1 MRRRPTGC
9 SVASVRRS
17 VACLPALIVGLL
29 LLAGCSGSSDKA
41 GGVRPEKTKP
51 TVLTVVNPLADT
63 DQLKVFVA
71 QVGRLSHGTLRIVIG
86 NGWRAGQAAYASG
99 TIRDVEAGKAELGVV
114 AAPAWDAVSVGSLRA
129 LGAPLLIDSYAL
141 QDKVLRS
148 PLIEQMLRGLQPLGL
163 VGLGVLPG
171 SLERPFGIARPLLRP
186 VDYRRLRMGVQ
197 QSRVAS
203 ATIRALGATPVWI
216 ASSGPVTGLG
226 AVEVSEITTDFGQFL
241 HGGYVTRNVVLWPRP
256 AVVFAGRR
264 AFARLTPAHRRV
276 LEDALAASIAA
287 ETRLRVSYEAIQ
299 AELNCARPRLR
310 YVTATPE
317 DQSLLRAAVRPV
329 YAELER
335 NAPTRRF
342 ISEIEAVRARLAAT
356 ADSIPSCRIASS
368 FAAAATAPSPVDGA
382 YSLAIRPS
390 ELPPSERVGE
400 QYGAWQLVLDRGGF
414 RLSEQSSNADWN
426 ADGSFRIAGHE
437 MVWRVRDALDWGP
450 HGAPNGVPLAR
461 GDTLRFGWHR
471 RGAGL
476 VLTAEDADPKL
487 PALLVRSLTRVADA
501 PGQQPLRNPSALQ
514 GTWAGTDTAADE
526 LAHGGDP
533 GGIADNTGPLR
544 LIVHGDRC
552 RWEQRAPDGFHWGVG
567 ACRFAGDTLEIDITR
582 TDEGASAS
590 PLFVHWSV
598 FRGRL
603 TFRTSPGFSPGNWAF
618 HPWRKVG

>member
-1 MRRRPTGC
+1 MRRRPSGC

-17 VACLPALIVGLL
+17 VACLPALIVPLL

-41 GGVRPEKTKP
+41 GGVRPEKKKP
-51 TVLTVVNPLADT
+51 TVLTVVTLADT
-63 DQLKVFVA
+63 DELKVFVA
-71 QVGRLSHGTLRIVIG
+71 QVGRLSHGTLRIVVR
-86 NGWRAGQAAYASG
+86 NGWRAGQAAYPSG
-99 TIRDVEAGKAELGVV
+99 TIRDVEAGKAELGAVG
-114 AAPAWDAVSVGSLRA
+114 AGAWDAVGVGSLRA

-171 SLERPFGIARPLLRP
+171 PLQRPFGIARPLLGP

-226 AVEVSEITTDFGQFL
+226 AVESGITTDFGQFL

-264 AFARLTPAHRRV
+264 AFARLAPTHRRV
-276 LEDALAASIAA
+276 LEDALAASIGA
-287 ETRLRVSYEAIQ
+287 ETRLRVSYEAIE

-310 YVTATPE
+310 FVTATPE
-317 DQSLLRAAVRPV
+317 DQSLLRAAVRPA
-329 YAELER
+329 YAELQR
-335 NAPTRRF
+335 DARTRWF
-342 ISEIEAVRARLAAT
+342 ISQIEAVRARLAAT

-368 FAAAATAPSPVDGA
+368 LAAAATASSPADGA
-382 YSLAIRPS
+382 YELTIRPS
-390 ELPPSERVGE
+390 ELPASKRVGE
-400 QYGAWQLVLDRGGF
+400 QYGSWQLVLDRGLF
-414 RLSEQSSNADWN
+414 RFSQQSSNADWN

-461 GDTLRFGWHR
+461 GDTIRFGWHR
-471 RGAGL
+471 RGAAL
-476 VLTAEDADPKL
+476 ALTAEDADPKL
-487 PALLVRSLTRVADA
+487 PGLLVRPLTRIADA
-501 PGQQPLRNPSALQ
+501 PGQQRLRNPSALQ

-552 RWEQRAPDGFHWGVG
+552 RWEQHAPDGFHWGVG
-567 ACRFAGDTLEIDITR
+567 RCRFAGDTLEIDQTR
-582 TDEGASAS
+582 TDEGESPF

-598 FRGRL
+598 FRGRP
-603 TFRTSPGFSPGNWAF
+603 TFRASPGFSPGNWAF